1 MMNIVL
7 TDLSKSYN
15 GTDAL
20 TASSALITAGNINAV
35 IGPNGSGKSTL
46 LRIASL
52 IESPDSGTI
61 EYKDSLATL
70 QNNRELKRRIAVVL
84 PGNSLFNDTVFHNV
98 SYGLKIRKMQ
108 KQEVKEKVRR
118 ILDLFQLDDKRKS
131 HARDLSSGEAQ
142 RVALARA
149 LVIEPDYLFLD
160 EPTAS
165 IDPVNAEMIESVIT
179 KIMASSKITIMM
191 VTHNMFQARRLAR
204 RIMFMY
210 KGKVIEE
217 GSTEA
222 LFSHPGHEMT
232 KRFVNGT
239 MVW

>member
-1 MMNIVL
+1 MNIAV
-7 TDLSKSYN
+7 TNVSKRYN

-20 TASSALITAGNINAV
+20 TESSALITAGNINAV

-52 IESPDSGTI
+52 IEAPDSGKVK
-61 EYKDSLATL
+61 YKGPSITL
-70 QNNRELKRRIAVVL
+70 QNNRDLKRRIAIVL

-98 SYGLKIRKMQ
+98 SYGLKIRKMH
-108 KQEVKEKVRR
+108 KREIKEKVRS
-118 ILDLFQLDDKRKS
+118 ILDLFQLDDKIKN

-179 KIMASSKITIMM
+179 TIRTSRKITIMM
-191 VTHNMFQARRLAR
+191 VTHNMFQAKRLAQR
-204 RIMFMY
+204 VIFMY
-210 KGKVIEE
+210 KGTVIEE
-217 GSTEA
+217 RSTEEI
-222 LFSHPGHEMT
+222 FSSPEHEMT
-232 KRFVNGT
+232 KRFVTGT

>member
-1 MMNIVL
+1 VNIVL
-7 TDLSKSYN
+7 TDISKSYN

-20 TASSALITAGNINAV
+20 TASSALITTDSINVV

-52 IESPDSGTI
+52 IEPPDSGTI
-61 EYKDSLATL
+61 EYKDSSVTL
-70 QNNRELKRRIAVVL
+70 RKNRDLKRKIAVVL

-98 SYGLKIRKMQ
+98 SYGLRIRKMR
-108 KQEVKEKVRR
+108 KQETKEKVRS
-118 ILDLFQLDDKRKS
+118 ILDLFQLNDKIKS

-179 KIMASSKITIMM
+179 KIMTSRKITIMM
-191 VTHNMFQARRLAR
+191 VTHNMFQARRLAQKV
-204 RIMFMY
+204 IFMY
-210 KGKVIEE
+210 RGKVIEE
-217 GSTEA
+217 GSTKEI
-222 LFSHPGHEMT
+222 FSSPTHEMT
-232 KRFVNGT
+232 KRFVTGT